1 MPALFIMV
9 IAISMAIDFWLVN
22 AIKKKFNQ
30 MESILQRRCERL
42 EQAQVL
48 HNEAI
53 KRLNAELSNLDGKIK
68 SMQLNDSAND
78 RLRKLIETRTDYL
91 NTHFDFD
98 KEVKDLK

>member
-22 AIKKKFNQ
+22 AIKKNFNQ
-30 MESILQRRCERL
+30 VEDILRRRCERL
-42 EQAQVL
+42 EQSQVL
-48 HNEAI
+48 QNEVI
-53 KRLNAELSNLDGKIK
+53 NRLNAELNYLDRKIK
-68 SMQLNDSAND
+68 SMQLNDSTND
-78 RLRKLIETRTDYL
+78 RLRNAIEKRTDYL